1 MKKRLMAILFIALAA
16 AGIFA
21 IGKSG
26 MPVKE
31 KEQSE
36 DSSLFSNHNKD
47 SIYLWYT
54 DDALTTYLSSA
65 AVAYNETHDARI
77 VPVLESGLDYVET
90 INRNSVESNV
100 PDLYVISN
108 DALEKAYLAGLAVP
122 VEPTVN
128 MEETFIGK
136 GLAAA
141 TYKDKLLGYP
151 FYFETSS
158 LLYNKTYL
166 RDLAVAQLTQEQEEA
181 AAQEMQE
188 NVDSASGDTTQSSSD
203 SASGDTTQSSS
214 DTGSADAT
222 QSSSD
227 TGSADA
233 TQSSVG
239 AGDAQKAAESE
250 RSDTASDRSDSQT
263 TEEAVE
269 EESPFTEE
277 QIEAKIA
284 EYLPKTIEDIQTF
297 GDMYDAPEQVESVF
311 KWDVTDIFY
320 NYFFIGNAIN
330 MGGENGWDTEQVDIY
345 NLNAIQSMTAYQNLN
360 NFFSI
365 DTSAIS
371 YESTLNDF
379 MQGKVVFTVATSDA
393 VAALEQAKQDGTF
406 VYEYGFVTTP
416 SFKEEEPSS
425 SLSVT
430 NCVAINGYSTNQ
442 EVANDFARYLTC
454 EYNEILYDRSGK
466 VSAQKDME
474 YPYDAL
480 QVFAREYETSVPIPK
495 MLETGNYW
503 LKLEALFAE
512 IWNGADAN
520 EELKT
525 LSEQIKYQITG
536 EQIEETYIE
545 DTAGDGEEDEVEY
558 LDEDYYRQQALD
570 NQSE

>member
-47 SIYLWYT
+47 SIYFWYT

-203 SASGDTTQSSS
+203 
-214 DTGSADAT
+214 
-222 QSSSD
+222 

-239 AGDAQKAAESE
+239 AGDTQKAAESE
-250 RSDTASDRSDSQT
+250 SSDTASDRSDSQT

-330 MGGENGWDTEQVDIY
+330 MGGGNGWDTEQVDIY

-406 VYEYGFVTTP
+406 AYEYGFVTTP

-545 DTAGDGEEDEVEY
+545 DTTEDGEEDEVEY

>member
-1 MKKRLMAILFIALAA
+1 MKKRLMAILLIALAA

-36 DSSLFSNHNKD
+36 ESSLFSNHNKD

-54 DDALTTYLSSA
+54 DDALTAYLSSA

-166 RDLAVAQLTQEQEEA
+166 RDLAVAQLLQEQEEA
-181 AAQEMQE
+181 AAQEQQE
-188 NVDSASGDTTQSSSD
+188 NADSGSADGTQEVSKTGSGDAAQSSSKTGN
-203 SASGDTTQSSS
+203 ADTAQSSS
-214 DTGSADAT
+214 DTGS
-222 QSSSD
+222 
-227 TGSADA
+227 
-233 TQSSVG
+233 
-239 AGDAQKAAESE
+239 
-250 RSDTASDRSDSQT
+250 SDTATDSSDSQT
-263 TEEAVE
+263 TEAVE
-269 EESPFTEE
+269 EESSFTEE
-277 QIEAKIA
+277 QIEAKIE

-330 MGGENGWDTEQVDIY
+330 MGGESGWDTEQVDIY

-379 MQGKVVFTVATSDA
+379 MEGKVVFTVATSDA
-393 VAALEQAKQDGTF
+393 VATLEQAKQDGTF
-406 VYEYGFVTTP
+406 AYEYGFVTTP
-416 SFKEEEPSS
+416 SFKAEEPSS

-454 EYNEILYDRSGK
+454 EYNDILYDRSGK

-474 YPYDAL
+474 YPYEAL
-480 QVFAREYETSVPIPK
+480 QVFAKEYETSVPIPK

-545 DTAGDGEEDEVEY
+545 DTAGDSEEDEVEY

-570 NQSE
+570 TQSE

>member
-1 MKKRLMAILFIALAA
+1 M
-16 AGIFA
+16 
-21 IGKSG
+21 
-26 MPVKE
+26 
-31 KEQSE
+31 
-36 DSSLFSNHNKD
+36 
-47 SIYLWYT
+47 
-54 DDALTTYLSSA
+54 
-65 AVAYNETHDARI
+65 
-77 VPVLESGLDYVET
+77 
-90 INRNSVESNV
+90 

-181 AAQEMQE
+181 AAQEVQE
-188 NVDSASGDTTQSSSD
+188 NADSASGDTTQSSSD
-203 SASGDTTQSSS
+203 A
-214 DTGSADAT
+214 
-222 QSSSD
+222 
-227 TGSADA
+227 GSADA

-239 AGDAQKAAESE
+239 AGDTQKAAESE
-250 RSDTASDRSDSQT
+250 SSDTASDRSDSQT

-277 QIEAKIA
+277 QIEAKIQ
-284 EYLPKTIEDIQTF
+284 EYLPKTIADIQTF

-345 NLNAIQSMTAYQNLN
+345 NLNAIRSMTAYQNLN

-365 DTSAIS
+365 DTSEIS

-406 VYEYGFVTTP
+406 AYEYGFVTTP

-480 QVFAREYETSVPIPK
+480 QVFAGEYETSVPIPK

-545 DTAGDGEEDEVEY
+545 DTAEDSEEDEVEY

>member
-1 MKKRLMAILFIALAA
+1 MKKRLMAILLIALAA

-31 KEQSE
+31 KEQQE
-36 DSSLFSNHNKD
+36 EASLFSGNNKD

-90 INRNSVESNV
+90 INQSALESNV

-122 VEPTVN
+122 IEPTVN

-141 TYKDKLLGYP
+141 TYKDKPLGYP

-166 RDLAVAQLTQEQEEA
+166 RDLAIAQLTQEQEEA
-181 AAQEMQE
+181 AAQEQQE
-188 NVDSASGDTTQSSSD
+188 NADSA
-203 SASGDTTQSSS
+203 
-214 DTGSADAT
+214 SADAT

-227 TGSADA
+227 TGSTDA
-233 TQSSVG
+233 TQSSSDTG
-239 AGDAQKAAESE
+239 STDATQSSSDAGDTTQNSSDAGNTDTTARDEST
-250 RSDTASDRSDSQT
+250 DASSETSH
-263 TEEAVE
+263 EEADE
-269 EESPFTEE
+269 EVSPFTEE

-330 MGGENGWDTEQVDIY
+330 MGGESGWDTEQVDIY

-379 MQGKVVFTVATSDA
+379 MEGKVVFTVATSDA
-393 VAALEQAKQDGTF
+393 VATLEQAKQDETF
-406 VYEYGFVTTP
+406 AYEYGFVTTP

-442 EVANDFARYLTC
+442 EVANDFARFLTC

-474 YPYDAL
+474 YPYEAL

-545 DTAGDGEEDEVEY
+545 DTTEDNEEDEVEY
-558 LDEDYYRQQALD
+558 LDEDYYRQQAID

>member
-1 MKKRLMAILFIALAA
+1 MKKRLMAILLIALAA

-31 KEQSE
+31 KEQQE
-36 DSSLFSNHNKD
+36 EASLFDGNNKD

-90 INRNSVESNV
+90 INRNSIESNM

-181 AAQEMQE
+181 AAQEAQE
-188 NVDSASGDTTQSSSD
+188 NADSESGDAAQSSLD
-203 SASGDTTQSSS
+203 TGSADAAQSSS
-214 DTGSADAT
+214 DTGS
-222 QSSSD
+222 
-227 TGSADA
+227 
-233 TQSSVG
+233 
-239 AGDAQKAAESE
+239 
-250 RSDTASDRSDSQT
+250 SDTATDSSDSQT
-263 TEEAVE
+263 TEADE

-277 QIEAKIA
+277 QIEAKIQ

-330 MGGENGWDTEQVDIY
+330 MGGESGWDTEQVDIY

-379 MQGKVVFTVATSDA
+379 MEGKVVFTVATSDA
-393 VAALEQAKQDGTF
+393 VATLEQAKQDGTF
-406 VYEYGFVTTP
+406 AYEYGFVTTP
-416 SFKEEEPSS
+416 SFKEEELSS

-442 EVANDFARYLTC
+442 EAANDFARYLTC

-474 YPYDAL
+474 YPYEAL

-545 DTAGDGEEDEVEY
+545 DTTEDSEEDEVEY

>member
-1 MKKRLMAILFIALAA
+1 MKKRLMAILLIALAA

-31 KEQSE
+31 KEQQE
-36 DSSLFSNHNKD
+36 EASLFDGNNKD

-90 INRNSVESNV
+90 INRNSIESNM

-181 AAQEMQE
+181 AAQEAQE
-188 NVDSASGDTTQSSSD
+188 NADSGSGDAAQSSSD
-203 SASGDTTQSSS
+203 TGSGDAAQSSS
-214 DTGSADAT
+214 DTGSADAA

-227 TGSADA
+227 TGS
-233 TQSSVG
+233 
-239 AGDAQKAAESE
+239 
-250 RSDTASDRSDSQT
+250 SDTATDSSDSQT
-263 TEEAVE
+263 TEADE

-277 QIEAKIA
+277 QIEAKIQ

-330 MGGENGWDTEQVDIY
+330 MGGASGWDTEQVDIY

-379 MQGKVVFTVATSDA
+379 MEGKVVFTVATSDA
-393 VAALEQAKQDGTF
+393 VATLEQAKQDGTF
-406 VYEYGFVTTP
+406 AYEYGFVTTP

-442 EVANDFARYLTC
+442 EAANDFARYLTC

-474 YPYDAL
+474 YPYEAL
-480 QVFAREYETSVPIPK
+480 QVFAKEYETSVPIPK

-545 DTAGDGEEDEVEY
+545 DTTEDSEEDEVEY

>member
-1 MKKRLMAILFIALAA
+1 MKKRLMAILIIALAA

-31 KEQSE
+31 KEQQE
-36 DSSLFSNHNKD
+36 EASLFDGNNKD

-90 INRNSVESNV
+90 INQNSIESNM

-181 AAQEMQE
+181 AAQEAQE
-188 NVDSASGDTTQSSSD
+188 NADSESGDAAQSSLD
-203 SASGDTTQSSS
+203 TGSADAAQSSS
-214 DTGSADAT
+214 DTGS
-222 QSSSD
+222 
-227 TGSADA
+227 
-233 TQSSVG
+233 
-239 AGDAQKAAESE
+239 
-250 RSDTASDRSDSQT
+250 SDTATDSSDSQT
-263 TEEAVE
+263 TEADE

-277 QIEAKIA
+277 QIEAKIQ

-330 MGGENGWDTEQVDIY
+330 MGGASGWDTEQVDIY

-379 MQGKVVFTVATSDA
+379 MEGKVVFTVATSDA
-393 VAALEQAKQDGTF
+393 VATLEQAKQDGTF
-406 VYEYGFVTTP
+406 AYEYGFVTTP
-416 SFKEEEPSS
+416 SFKEEELSS

-442 EVANDFARYLTC
+442 EAANDFARYLTC

-474 YPYDAL
+474 YPYEAL
-480 QVFAREYETSVPIPK
+480 QVFAKEYETSVPIPK

-545 DTAGDGEEDEVEY
+545 DTTEDSEEDEVEY

>member
-1 MKKRLMAILFIALAA
+1 MKKRLMAILLIALAA

-36 DSSLFSNHNKD
+36 ESSLFSNHNKD

-54 DDALTTYLSSA
+54 DDALTAYLSSA

-166 RDLAVAQLTQEQEEA
+166 RDLAVAQLLQEQEEA
-181 AAQEMQE
+181 AAQEQQE
-188 NVDSASGDTTQSSSD
+188 NADSGSADGTQEVSKTGSGDAAQSSSKTGN
-203 SASGDTTQSSS
+203 ADTAQSSS
-214 DTGSADAT
+214 DTGS
-222 QSSSD
+222 
-227 TGSADA
+227 
-233 TQSSVG
+233 
-239 AGDAQKAAESE
+239 
-250 RSDTASDRSDSQT
+250 SDTATDSSDSQT
-263 TEEAVE
+263 TEAVE
-269 EESPFTEE
+269 EESSFTEE
-277 QIEAKIA
+277 QIEAKIE

-330 MGGENGWDTEQVDIY
+330 MGGESGWDTEQVDIY

-379 MQGKVVFTVATSDA
+379 MEGKVVFTVATSDA
-393 VAALEQAKQDGTF
+393 VATLEQAKQDGTF
-406 VYEYGFVTTP
+406 AYEYGFVTTP

-442 EVANDFARYLTC
+442 EAANDFARYLTC

-474 YPYDAL
+474 YPYEAL
-480 QVFAREYETSVPIPK
+480 QVFAKEYETSVPIPK

-545 DTAGDGEEDEVEY
+545 DTTEDSEEDEVEY

>member
-36 DSSLFSNHNKD
+36 ESSLFSNHNKD

-90 INRNSVESNV
+90 INRNSVEANV

-203 SASGDTTQSSS
+203 
-214 DTGSADAT
+214 TGSADAT
-222 QSSSD
+222 QSR
-227 TGSADA
+227 
-233 TQSSVG
+233 VG
-239 AGDAQKAAESE
+239 VGDAQKAAESE
-250 RSDTASDRSDSQT
+250 SSDTASDRSDSQT

-277 QIEAKIA
+277 QIEAKIQ
-284 EYLPKTIEDIQTF
+284 EYLPKTIGDIQTF

-406 VYEYGFVTTP
+406 AYEYGFVTTP

-545 DTAGDGEEDEVEY
+545 DTTEDGEEDEVEY

>member
-1 MKKRLMAILFIALAA
+1 MKKRLMAILLIALAA

-31 KEQSE
+31 KEQQE
-36 DSSLFSNHNKD
+36 ESSLFDGNNKD

-90 INRNSVESNV
+90 INRNSIESNM

-181 AAQEMQE
+181 AAQEAQE
-188 NVDSASGDTTQSSSD
+188 NADSESGD
-203 SASGDTTQSSS
+203 AAQSSS
-214 DTGSADAT
+214 DTGSADAA

-227 TGSADA
+227 TGS
-233 TQSSVG
+233 
-239 AGDAQKAAESE
+239 
-250 RSDTASDRSDSQT
+250 SDTATDSSDSQT
-263 TEEAVE
+263 TEADE

-277 QIEAKIA
+277 QIEAKIQ

-330 MGGENGWDTEQVDIY
+330 MGGASGWDTEQVDIY

-379 MQGKVVFTVATSDA
+379 MEGKVVFTVATSDA
-393 VAALEQAKQDGTF
+393 VATLEQAKQDGTF
-406 VYEYGFVTTP
+406 AYEYGFVTTP

-442 EVANDFARYLTC
+442 EAANDFARYLTC

-474 YPYDAL
+474 YPYEAL
-480 QVFAREYETSVPIPK
+480 QVFAKEYETSVPIPK

-545 DTAGDGEEDEVEY
+545 DTTEDSEEDEVEY

>member
-1 MKKRLMAILFIALAA
+1 MKKRLMAILLIALAA

-31 KEQSE
+31 KEQQDE
-36 DSSLFSNHNKD
+36 ASLFDGKNKD
-47 SIYLWYT
+47 SVYLWYT

-90 INRNSVESNV
+90 INRNSIESNM

-181 AAQEMQE
+181 AAQEAQE
-188 NVDSASGDTTQSSSD
+188 NADSGSGD
-203 SASGDTTQSSS
+203 AAQSSS
-214 DTGSADAT
+214 DTGSADAAQSSSDT
-222 QSSSD
+222 GGADAAQSSSD
-227 TGSADA
+227 TGS
-233 TQSSVG
+233 
-239 AGDAQKAAESE
+239 
-250 RSDTASDRSDSQT
+250 SDTATDSSDSQT
-263 TEEAVE
+263 TEADE

-277 QIEAKIA
+277 QIEAKIQ

-330 MGGENGWDTEQVDIY
+330 MGGESGWDTEQVDIY

-379 MQGKVVFTVATSDA
+379 MEGKVVFTVATSDA
-393 VAALEQAKQDGTF
+393 VATLEQAKQDGTF
-406 VYEYGFVTTP
+406 AYEYGFVTTP
-416 SFKEEEPSS
+416 SFKEEELSS

-442 EVANDFARYLTC
+442 EAANDFARYLTC

-474 YPYDAL
+474 YPYEAL
-480 QVFAREYETSVPIPK
+480 QVFAKEYETSVPIPK

-545 DTAGDGEEDEVEY
+545 DTTEDSEEDEVEY

>member
-181 AAQEMQE
+181 AAQEVQE
-188 NVDSASGDTTQSSSD
+188 NADS
-203 SASGDTTQSSS
+203 
-214 DTGSADAT
+214 GSADAT

-227 TGSADA
+227 AGSADA

-239 AGDAQKAAESE
+239 AGDTQKAAESE
-250 RSDTASDRSDSQT
+250 SSDTASDRSDSQT

-277 QIEAKIA
+277 QIEAKIQ
-284 EYLPKTIEDIQTF
+284 EYLPKTIGDIQTF

-345 NLNAIQSMTAYQNLN
+345 NLNAIRSMTAYQNLN

-406 VYEYGFVTTP
+406 AYEYGFVTTP

-480 QVFAREYETSVPIPK
+480 QGFAREYETSVPIPK

-545 DTAGDGEEDEVEY
+545 DKTEDSEEDEVEY

>member
-181 AAQEMQE
+181 AAQEVQE
-188 NVDSASGDTTQSSSD
+188 NADSASGDTTQSSSD
-203 SASGDTTQSSS
+203 
-214 DTGSADAT
+214 AT
-222 QSSSD
+222 QSS
-227 TGSADA
+227 A
-233 TQSSVG
+233 G
-239 AGDAQKAAESE
+239 AGDTQKAAESE
-250 RSDTASDRSDSQT
+250 SSDTASDRSDSQT

-284 EYLPKTIEDIQTF
+284 EYLPKTIGDIQTF

-345 NLNAIQSMTAYQNLN
+345 NLNAIRSMTAYQNLN

-406 VYEYGFVTTP
+406 AYEYGFVTTP

-545 DTAGDGEEDEVEY
+545 DTAGDSEEDEVEY

>member
-1 MKKRLMAILFIALAA
+1 MKKRLMAILLIALAA

-31 KEQSE
+31 KEQQE
-36 DSSLFSNHNKD
+36 EASLFDGNNKD

-90 INRNSVESNV
+90 INRNSIESNM

-181 AAQEMQE
+181 AAQEAQE
-188 NVDSASGDTTQSSSD
+188 NADSGSGD
-203 SASGDTTQSSS
+203 AAQSSS
-214 DTGSADAT
+214 DTGSADAA

-227 TGSADA
+227 TGGADA
-233 TQSSVG
+233 AQSSSNTG
-239 AGDAQKAAESE
+239 S
-250 RSDTASDRSDSQT
+250 SDTATDSSDSQT
-263 TEEAVE
+263 TEADE

-277 QIEAKIA
+277 QIEAKIQ

-330 MGGENGWDTEQVDIY
+330 MGGESGWDTEQVDIY

-379 MQGKVVFTVATSDA
+379 MEGKVVFTVATSDA
-393 VAALEQAKQDGTF
+393 VATLEQEKQDGTF
-406 VYEYGFVTTP
+406 AYEYGFVTTP
-416 SFKEEEPSS
+416 SFKEEELSS

-442 EVANDFARYLTC
+442 EAANDFARYLTC

-474 YPYDAL
+474 YPYEAL
-480 QVFAREYETSVPIPK
+480 QVFAKEYETSVPIPK

-545 DTAGDGEEDEVEY
+545 DTTEDSEEDEVEY

>member
-1 MKKRLMAILFIALAA
+1 MKKRLMAILLIALAA
-16 AGIFA
+16 AGIFV

-203 SASGDTTQSSS
+203 
-214 DTGSADAT
+214 TGSADAT

-239 AGDAQKAAESE
+239 AGDTQKAAESE
-250 RSDTASDRSDSQT
+250 SSDTASDRSDSQT

-406 VYEYGFVTTP
+406 AYEYGFVTTP

>member
-1 MKKRLMAILFIALAA
+1 MKKRLMAILIIALAA

-26 MPVKE
+26 MPVEE
-31 KEQSE
+31 KEQQE
-36 DSSLFSNHNKD
+36 EASLLSGNNKD

-90 INRNSVESNV
+90 INRNSIESNV

-122 VEPTVN
+122 VESTVN

-166 RDLAVAQLTQEQEEA
+166 RDLAIAQLTQEQEEA
-181 AAQEMQE
+181 AAQEQQE
-188 NVDSASGDTTQSSSD
+188 NADTESTDAS
-203 SASGDTTQSSS
+203 
-214 DTGSADAT
+214 
-222 QSSSD
+222 
-227 TGSADA
+227 
-233 TQSSVG
+233 
-239 AGDAQKAAESE
+239 SE
-250 RSDTASDRSDSQT
+250 TSQ
-263 TEEAVE
+263 EEAGE
-269 EESPFTEE
+269 EEASFTEE

-330 MGGENGWDTEQVDIY
+330 MGGESGWDTELVDIY

-365 DTSAIS
+365 DTSEIS

-379 MQGKVVFTVATSDA
+379 MEGKVVFTVATSDA
-393 VAALEQAKQDGTF
+393 VATLEQAKQDGTF
-406 VYEYGFVTTP
+406 AYEYGFVTTP

-442 EVANDFARYLTC
+442 EVANDFARFLTC

-545 DTAGDGEEDEVEY
+545 DTTEDGEEDEVEY
-558 LDEDYYRQQALD
+558 LDEDYYRQQAID

>member
-65 AVAYNETHDARI
+65 AVAYNETHDVRI

-122 VEPTVN
+122 VEATVN

-181 AAQEMQE
+181 AAQEVQE
-188 NVDSASGDTTQSSSD
+188 NADSASGDTTQSSSD
-203 SASGDTTQSSS
+203 
-214 DTGSADAT
+214 AT
-222 QSSSD
+222 QSS
-227 TGSADA
+227 A
-233 TQSSVG
+233 G
-239 AGDAQKAAESE
+239 AGDTQKAAESE
-250 RSDTASDRSDSQT
+250 SSDTASDRSDSQT

-284 EYLPKTIEDIQTF
+284 EYLPKTIGDIQTF

-345 NLNAIQSMTAYQNLN
+345 NLNAIRSMTAYQNLN

-393 VAALEQAKQDGTF
+393 VAALEQEKQDGTF
-406 VYEYGFVTTP
+406 AYEYGFVTTP

-480 QVFAREYETSVPIPK
+480 QVFAGEYETSVPIPK

-520 EELKT
+520 EELKM

-545 DTAGDGEEDEVEY
+545 DTVEDSEEDEVEY

-570 NQSE
+570 TQSE

>member
-36 DSSLFSNHNKD
+36 DPSLFSNHNKD

-181 AAQEMQE
+181 AAQEVQE
-188 NVDSASGDTTQSSSD
+188 NAD

-222 QSSSD
+222 QSS
-227 TGSADA
+227 A
-233 TQSSVG
+233 G
-239 AGDAQKAAESE
+239 AGDTQKAAESE
-250 RSDTASDRSDSQT
+250 SSDTASDRSDSQT

-284 EYLPKTIEDIQTF
+284 EYLPKTIGDIQTF

-345 NLNAIQSMTAYQNLN
+345 NLNAIRSMTAYQNLN

-393 VAALEQAKQDGTF
+393 VAALEQAKQDGSF
-406 VYEYGFVTTP
+406 AYEYGFVTTP

-480 QVFAREYETSVPIPK
+480 QVFAGEYETSVPIPK

-520 EELKT
+520 EELKM

-545 DTAGDGEEDEVEY
+545 DTAEDSEEDEVEY

-570 NQSE
+570 TQSE

>member
-1 MKKRLMAILFIALAA
+1 MIIAAVKVGNDTGWLSVEMEFIYMKKRLMAILLIALAA
-16 AGIFA
+16 AGILA

-54 DDALTTYLSSA
+54 DDALTAYLSSA

-181 AAQEMQE
+181 AAQEVQE
-188 NVDSASGDTTQSSSD
+188 NAD

-214 DTGSADAT
+214 DTGSADAA
-222 QSSSD
+222 QSS
-227 TGSADA
+227 A
-233 TQSSVG
+233 G
-239 AGDAQKAAESE
+239 AGDTQKAAESE
-250 RSDTASDRSDSQT
+250 SSDTASDRSDSQT

-277 QIEAKIA
+277 QIEAKIQ
-284 EYLPKTIEDIQTF
+284 EYLPKTIGDIQTF

-365 DTSAIS
+365 DTSEIS

-379 MQGKVVFTVATSDA
+379 MEGKVVFTVATSDA
-393 VAALEQAKQDGTF
+393 VATLEQAQQDGIF
-406 VYEYGFVTTP
+406 AYEYGFVTTP
-416 SFKEEEPSS
+416 SFKEEEPPS

-545 DTAGDGEEDEVEY
+545 DTAEDSEEDEVEY

>member
-54 DDALTTYLSSA
+54 DDALTAYLSSA

-166 RDLAVAQLTQEQEEA
+166 RDLAVAQLIQEQEEA
-181 AAQEMQE
+181 AAQEVQE
-188 NVDSASGDTTQSSSD
+188 NADSASGDTTQSSSD
-203 SASGDTTQSSS
+203 
-214 DTGSADAT
+214 AT
-222 QSSSD
+222 QSS
-227 TGSADA
+227 A
-233 TQSSVG
+233 G
-239 AGDAQKAAESE
+239 AGDTQKAAESE
-250 RSDTASDRSDSQT
+250 SSDTASDRSDSQT

-277 QIEAKIA
+277 QIEAKIQ
-284 EYLPKTIEDIQTF
+284 EYLPKTIADIQTF

-345 NLNAIQSMTAYQNLN
+345 NLNAIRSMTAYQNLN

-365 DTSAIS
+365 DTSEIS

-406 VYEYGFVTTP
+406 AYEYGFVTTP

-480 QVFAREYETSVPIPK
+480 QVFAGEYETSVPIPK

-545 DTAGDGEEDEVEY
+545 DTAEDSEEDEVEY

>member
-122 VEPTVN
+122 VEATVN

-181 AAQEMQE
+181 AAQEVQE
-188 NVDSASGDTTQSSSD
+188 NADSASGDTTQSSSD
-203 SASGDTTQSSS
+203 
-214 DTGSADAT
+214 AT
-222 QSSSD
+222 QSS
-227 TGSADA
+227 A
-233 TQSSVG
+233 G
-239 AGDAQKAAESE
+239 AGDTQKAAESE
-250 RSDTASDRSDSQT
+250 SSDTASDRSDSQT

-284 EYLPKTIEDIQTF
+284 EYLPKTIGDIQTF

-345 NLNAIQSMTAYQNLN
+345 NLNAIRSMTAYQNLN

-406 VYEYGFVTTP
+406 AYEYGFVTTP

-545 DTAGDGEEDEVEY
+545 DTAGDSEEDEVEY

>member
-1 MKKRLMAILFIALAA
+1 MKKRLMAILLIALAA

-31 KEQSE
+31 KEQQE
-36 DSSLFSNHNKD
+36 EASLFDGNNKD

-90 INRNSVESNV
+90 INRNSIESNM

-181 AAQEMQE
+181 AAQEAQE
-188 NVDSASGDTTQSSSD
+188 NADSESGDAAQSSLD
-203 SASGDTTQSSS
+203 TGSADAAQSSS
-214 DTGSADAT
+214 DTGS
-222 QSSSD
+222 
-227 TGSADA
+227 
-233 TQSSVG
+233 
-239 AGDAQKAAESE
+239 
-250 RSDTASDRSDSQT
+250 SDTATDSSDSQT
-263 TEEAVE
+263 TEADE

-277 QIEAKIA
+277 QIEAKIQ

-330 MGGENGWDTEQVDIY
+330 MGGASGWDTEQVDIY

-379 MQGKVVFTVATSDA
+379 MEGKVVFTVATSDA
-393 VAALEQAKQDGTF
+393 VATLEQAKQDGTF
-406 VYEYGFVTTP
+406 AYEYGFVTTP
-416 SFKEEEPSS
+416 SFKEEELSS

-442 EVANDFARYLTC
+442 EAANDFARYLTC

-474 YPYDAL
+474 YPYEAL
-480 QVFAREYETSVPIPK
+480 QVFAKEYETSVPIPK

-545 DTAGDGEEDEVEY
+545 DTTEDSEEDEVEY

>member
-54 DDALTTYLSSA
+54 DDALTAYLSSA

-181 AAQEMQE
+181 AAQEVQE
-188 NVDSASGDTTQSSSD
+188 NADSASGDTTQSSSD
-203 SASGDTTQSSS
+203 A
-214 DTGSADAT
+214 GSADAT

-250 RSDTASDRSDSQT
+250 SSDTASDRSDSQT

-277 QIEAKIA
+277 QIEAKIQ
-284 EYLPKTIEDIQTF
+284 EYLPKTIGDIQTF

-345 NLNAIQSMTAYQNLN
+345 NLNAIRSMTAYQNLN

-365 DTSAIS
+365 DTSEIS

-406 VYEYGFVTTP
+406 AYEYGFVTTP

-480 QVFAREYETSVPIPK
+480 QVFAGEYETSVPIPK

-545 DTAGDGEEDEVEY
+545 DTAEDSEEDEVEY

>member
-166 RDLAVAQLTQEQEEA
+166 RDLAVAQLLQEQEEA
-181 AAQEMQE
+181 AAQEVQE
-188 NVDSASGDTTQSSSD
+188 NVD

-222 QSSSD
+222 QSS
-227 TGSADA
+227 
-233 TQSSVG
+233 VG
-239 AGDAQKAAESE
+239 AGDTQKAAESE
-250 RSDTASDRSDSQT
+250 SSDTASDRSDSQT

-284 EYLPKTIEDIQTF
+284 EYLPKTIGDIQTF

-345 NLNAIQSMTAYQNLN
+345 NLNAIRSMTAYQNLN

-406 VYEYGFVTTP
+406 AYEYGFVTTP

-520 EELKT
+520 EELKM

-545 DTAGDGEEDEVEY
+545 DTAEDSEEDEVEY

>member
-1 MKKRLMAILFIALAA
+1 MKKRLMAILLIALAA

-31 KEQSE
+31 KEQQE
-36 DSSLFSNHNKD
+36 EASLFDGNNKD

-90 INRNSVESNV
+90 INRNSIESNM

-181 AAQEMQE
+181 AAQEAQE
-188 NVDSASGDTTQSSSD
+188 NADSESGD
-203 SASGDTTQSSS
+203 AAQSSS
-214 DTGSADAT
+214 DTGSADAA

-227 TGSADA
+227 TGS
-233 TQSSVG
+233 
-239 AGDAQKAAESE
+239 
-250 RSDTASDRSDSQT
+250 SDTATDSSDSQT
-263 TEEAVE
+263 TEADE

-277 QIEAKIA
+277 QIEAKIQ

-330 MGGENGWDTEQVDIY
+330 MGGESGWDTEQVDIY

-379 MQGKVVFTVATSDA
+379 MEGKVVFTVATSDA
-393 VAALEQAKQDGTF
+393 VATLEQAKQDGTF
-406 VYEYGFVTTP
+406 AYEYGFVTTP
-416 SFKEEEPSS
+416 SFKEEELSS

-442 EVANDFARYLTC
+442 EAANDFARYLTC

-474 YPYDAL
+474 YPYEAL
-480 QVFAREYETSVPIPK
+480 QVFAKEYETSVPIPK

-545 DTAGDGEEDEVEY
+545 DTTEDSG
-558 LDEDYYRQQALD
+558 
-570 NQSE
+570 QSK

>member
-1 MKKRLMAILFIALAA
+1 MKKRLMAILLIALAA

-31 KEQSE
+31 KEQQE
-36 DSSLFSNHNKD
+36 ESSLFDGNNKD

-90 INRNSVESNV
+90 INQNSIESNM

-181 AAQEMQE
+181 AAQEAQE
-188 NVDSASGDTTQSSSD
+188 NADSGNAD
-203 SASGDTTQSSS
+203 AAQSSS
-214 DTGSADAT
+214 DTGSADAA

-227 TGSADA
+227 TGS
-233 TQSSVG
+233 
-239 AGDAQKAAESE
+239 
-250 RSDTASDRSDSQT
+250 SDTATDSSDSQT
-263 TEEAVE
+263 TEADE

-277 QIEAKIA
+277 QIEAKIQ

-330 MGGENGWDTEQVDIY
+330 MGGASGWDTEQVDIY

-379 MQGKVVFTVATSDA
+379 MEGKVVFTVATSDA
-393 VAALEQAKQDGTF
+393 VATLEQAKQDGTF
-406 VYEYGFVTTP
+406 AYEYGFVTTP

-442 EVANDFARYLTC
+442 EAANDFARYLTC

-474 YPYDAL
+474 YPYEAL
-480 QVFAREYETSVPIPK
+480 QVFAKEYETSVPIPK

-545 DTAGDGEEDEVEY
+545 DTTEDSEEDEVEY

>member
-31 KEQSE
+31 KEQSQ

-181 AAQEMQE
+181 AAQEVQE
-188 NVDSASGDTTQSSSD
+188 NADSASGDTTQSSSD
-203 SASGDTTQSSS
+203 A
-214 DTGSADAT
+214 
-222 QSSSD
+222 
-227 TGSADA
+227 GSADA

-239 AGDAQKAAESE
+239 AGDTQKAAESE
-250 RSDTASDRSDSQT
+250 SSDTASDRSDSQT

-277 QIEAKIA
+277 QIEAKIQ

-345 NLNAIQSMTAYQNLN
+345 NLNAIRSMTAYQNLN

-406 VYEYGFVTTP
+406 AYEYGFVTTP

-545 DTAGDGEEDEVEY
+545 DTAGDSEEDEVEY

>member
-1 MKKRLMAILFIALAA
+1 MKKRLMAILLIALAA

-31 KEQSE
+31 KEQQGESF
-36 DSSLFSNHNKD
+36 LFDGNNKD

-90 INRNSVESNV
+90 INQNSIESNM

-181 AAQEMQE
+181 AAQEAQE
-188 NVDSASGDTTQSSSD
+188 NADSESGD
-203 SASGDTTQSSS
+203 AAQSSS
-214 DTGSADAT
+214 DTGSADAA

-227 TGSADA
+227 TGS
-233 TQSSVG
+233 
-239 AGDAQKAAESE
+239 
-250 RSDTASDRSDSQT
+250 SDTATDSSDSQT
-263 TEEAVE
+263 TEADE

-277 QIEAKIA
+277 QIEAKIQ

-330 MGGENGWDTEQVDIY
+330 MGGASGWDTEQVDIY

-379 MQGKVVFTVATSDA
+379 MEGKVVFTVATSDA
-393 VAALEQAKQDGTF
+393 VATLEQAKQDGTF
-406 VYEYGFVTTP
+406 AYEYGFVTTP

-442 EVANDFARYLTC
+442 EAANDFARYLTC

-474 YPYDAL
+474 YPYEAL
-480 QVFAREYETSVPIPK
+480 QVFAKEYETSVPIPK

-545 DTAGDGEEDEVEY
+545 DTTEDSEEDEVEY

>member
-1 MKKRLMAILFIALAA
+1 MKKRLMAILLIALAA

-31 KEQSE
+31 KEQQE
-36 DSSLFSNHNKD
+36 EASLFDGNNKD

-90 INRNSVESNV
+90 INRNSIESNM

-181 AAQEMQE
+181 AAQEAQE
-188 NVDSASGDTTQSSSD
+188 NADSESGD
-203 SASGDTTQSSS
+203 AAQSSS
-214 DTGSADAT
+214 DTGSADAA

-227 TGSADA
+227 TGS
-233 TQSSVG
+233 
-239 AGDAQKAAESE
+239 
-250 RSDTASDRSDSQT
+250 SDTATDSSDSQT
-263 TEEAVE
+263 TEADE

-277 QIEAKIA
+277 QIEAKIQ

-330 MGGENGWDTEQVDIY
+330 MGGASGWDTEQVDIY

-379 MQGKVVFTVATSDA
+379 MEGKVVFTVATSDA
-393 VAALEQAKQDGTF
+393 VATLEQAKQDGTF
-406 VYEYGFVTTP
+406 AYEYGFVTTP

-442 EVANDFARYLTC
+442 EAANDFARYLTC

-474 YPYDAL
+474 YPYEAL

-545 DTAGDGEEDEVEY
+545 DTTEDSEEDEVEY

>member
-1 MKKRLMAILFIALAA
+1 
-16 AGIFA
+16 
-21 IGKSG
+21 
-26 MPVKE
+26 
-31 KEQSE
+31 
-36 DSSLFSNHNKD
+36 
-47 SIYLWYT
+47 
-54 DDALTTYLSSA
+54 
-65 AVAYNETHDARI
+65 
-77 VPVLESGLDYVET
+77 
-90 INRNSVESNV
+90 
-100 PDLYVISN
+100 
-108 DALEKAYLAGLAVP
+108 
-122 VEPTVN
+122 
-128 MEETFIGK
+128 
-136 GLAAA
+136 
-141 TYKDKLLGYP
+141 
-151 FYFETSS
+151 
-158 LLYNKTYL
+158 
-166 RDLAVAQLTQEQEEA
+166 
-181 AAQEMQE
+181 MQE

-203 SASGDTTQSSS
+203 TGSADTTQSSS

-222 QSSSD
+222 QSS
-227 TGSADA
+227 A
-233 TQSSVG
+233 G
-239 AGDAQKAAESE
+239 AGDTQKAAESE
-250 RSDTASDRSDSQT
+250 GSDTASDRSDSQT

-277 QIEAKIA
+277 QIEAKIQ
-284 EYLPKTIEDIQTF
+284 EYLPKTIGDIQTF

-406 VYEYGFVTTP
+406 AYEYGFVTTP

-545 DTAGDGEEDEVEY
+545 DTAEDGEEDEVEY

>member
-1 MKKRLMAILFIALAA
+1 MIIAAVKVGNDTGWLSVEMEFIYMKKRLMAILLIALAA
-16 AGIFA
+16 AGILA

-181 AAQEMQE
+181 AAQEVQE
-188 NVDSASGDTTQSSSD
+188 NAD

-214 DTGSADAT
+214 DTGSADAA
-222 QSSSD
+222 QSS
-227 TGSADA
+227 A
-233 TQSSVG
+233 G
-239 AGDAQKAAESE
+239 AGDTQKAAESE
-250 RSDTASDRSDSQT
+250 SSDTASDRSDSQT

-277 QIEAKIA
+277 QIEAKIQ
-284 EYLPKTIEDIQTF
+284 EYLPKTIGDIQTF

-345 NLNAIQSMTAYQNLN
+345 NLNAIRSMTAYQNLN

-365 DTSAIS
+365 DTSEIS

-379 MQGKVVFTVATSDA
+379 MEGKVVFTVATSDA
-393 VAALEQAKQDGTF
+393 VATLEQAQQDGIF
-406 VYEYGFVTTP
+406 AYEYGFVTTP
-416 SFKEEEPSS
+416 SFKEEEPPS

-545 DTAGDGEEDEVEY
+545 DTAEDSEEDEVEY

>member
-1 MKKRLMAILFIALAA
+1 MKKRLMAILLIALAA

-31 KEQSE
+31 KEQQE
-36 DSSLFSNHNKD
+36 ESSLFDGNNKD

-65 AVAYNETHDARI
+65 AVAYNETHDARV

-90 INRNSVESNV
+90 INQNSIESNV

-108 DALEKAYLAGLAVP
+108 DALEKAYLAGLAAP
-122 VEPTVN
+122 IEPTVN

-166 RDLAVAQLTQEQEEA
+166 RDLAIAQLTQEQEEA
-181 AAQEMQE
+181 AAQERQE
-188 NVDSASGDTTQSSSD
+188 NADSE
-203 SASGDTTQSSS
+203 SGDTTQSSS
-214 DTGSADAT
+214 DTGSADAAQNSSDT
-222 QSSSD
+222 GSTDVAQSSSD
-227 TGSADA
+227 TGNTNTATADGS
-233 TQSSVG
+233 T
-239 AGDAQKAAESE
+239 DAASE
-250 RSDTASDRSDSQT
+250 ASQ
-263 TEEAVE
+263 EEADE

-277 QIEAKIA
+277 QIEAKIQ

-330 MGGENGWDTEQVDIY
+330 MGGESGWDTEQVDIY

-379 MQGKVVFTVATSDA
+379 MEGKVVFTVATSDA
-393 VAALEQAKQDGTF
+393 VATLEQAKQDGTF
-406 VYEYGFVTTP
+406 AYEYGFVTTP

-442 EVANDFARYLTC
+442 EAANDFARFLTC

-545 DTAGDGEEDEVEY
+545 DTTEDNEEDEVEY
-558 LDEDYYRQQALD
+558 LDEDYYRQQAID

>member
-54 DDALTTYLSSA
+54 DDALTAYLSSA

-181 AAQEMQE
+181 AAQEVQE
-188 NVDSASGDTTQSSSD
+188 NAD

-214 DTGSADAT
+214 DTGSADAA
-222 QSSSD
+222 QSS
-227 TGSADA
+227 A
-233 TQSSVG
+233 G
-239 AGDAQKAAESE
+239 AGDTQKAAESE
-250 RSDTASDRSDSQT
+250 SSDTASDRSDSQT

-277 QIEAKIA
+277 QIEAKIQ
-284 EYLPKTIEDIQTF
+284 EYLPKTIADIQTF

-365 DTSAIS
+365 DTSEIS

-406 VYEYGFVTTP
+406 AYEYGFVTTP

-536 EQIEETYIE
+536 EQIEETYIK
-545 DTAGDGEEDEVEY
+545 DTAEDSEEDEVEY

-570 NQSE
+570 TQSE

>member
-1 MKKRLMAILFIALAA
+1 MKKRLMAILLIALAA

-31 KEQSE
+31 KEQQE
-36 DSSLFSNHNKD
+36 EASLFSGNNKD

-90 INRNSVESNV
+90 INQSALESNV

-122 VEPTVN
+122 IEPTVN

-141 TYKDKLLGYP
+141 TYKDKILGYP

-166 RDLAVAQLTQEQEEA
+166 RDLAIAQLTQEQEEA
-181 AAQEMQE
+181 AAQEQQE
-188 NVDSASGDTTQSSSD
+188 NADSA
-203 SASGDTTQSSS
+203 
-214 DTGSADAT
+214 SADAT

-227 TGSADA
+227 TGSTDA
-233 TQSSVG
+233 TQSSSD
-239 AGDAQKAAESE
+239 AGDTTQNSSDAGNTDTTAGDEST
-250 RSDTASDRSDSQT
+250 DASSETSH
-263 TEEAVE
+263 EEADE
-269 EESPFTEE
+269 EVSPFTEE

-330 MGGENGWDTEQVDIY
+330 MGGESGWDTEQVDIY

-379 MQGKVVFTVATSDA
+379 MEGKVVFTVATSDA
-393 VAALEQAKQDGTF
+393 VATLEQAKQDETF
-406 VYEYGFVTTP
+406 AYEYGFVTTP

-442 EVANDFARYLTC
+442 EVANDFARFLTC

-474 YPYDAL
+474 YPYEAL

-545 DTAGDGEEDEVEY
+545 DTTEDNEEDEVEY
-558 LDEDYYRQQALD
+558 LDEDYYRQQAID

>member
-1 MKKRLMAILFIALAA
+1 MKKRLMAILLIALAA
-16 AGIFA
+16 AGIFM

-31 KEQSE
+31 KKQQEE
-36 DSSLFSNHNKD
+36 ASLFSGNNKD

-90 INRNSVESNV
+90 INQSALESNV

-122 VEPTVN
+122 IEPTVN

-141 TYKDKLLGYP
+141 TYKDKILGYP

-166 RDLAVAQLTQEQEEA
+166 RDLAIAQLTQEQEEA
-181 AAQEMQE
+181 AAQEQQE
-188 NVDSASGDTTQSSSD
+188 NADSA
-203 SASGDTTQSSS
+203 
-214 DTGSADAT
+214 SADAT

-227 TGSADA
+227 TGSTDA
-233 TQSSVG
+233 TQSSSD
-239 AGDAQKAAESE
+239 AGDTTQNSSDAGNTDTTAGDEST
-250 RSDTASDRSDSQT
+250 DASSETSH
-263 TEEAVE
+263 EEADE
-269 EESPFTEE
+269 EVSPFTEE

-330 MGGENGWDTEQVDIY
+330 MGGESGWDTEQVDIY

-379 MQGKVVFTVATSDA
+379 MEGKVVFTVATSDA
-393 VAALEQAKQDGTF
+393 VATLEQAKQDETF
-406 VYEYGFVTTP
+406 AYEYGFVTTP

-442 EVANDFARYLTC
+442 EVANDFARFLTC

-474 YPYDAL
+474 YPYEAL

-545 DTAGDGEEDEVEY
+545 DTTEDNEEDEVEY
-558 LDEDYYRQQALD
+558 LDEDYYRQQAID

>member
-1 MKKRLMAILFIALAA
+1 MKKRLMAILLIALAA

-31 KEQSE
+31 KEEQE
-36 DSSLFSNHNKD
+36 ETSLFSGNNKD

-54 DDALTTYLSSA
+54 DDALTTYLTSA

-90 INRNSVESNV
+90 INQSALETNV

-122 VEPTVN
+122 IEPTVN

-166 RDLAVAQLTQEQEEA
+166 RDLAVAQLSQEQEEA
-181 AAQEMQE
+181 ASEEAQE
-188 NVDSASGDTTQSSSD
+188 NADSGNTDGTQAASETGSGDTTQSSSETG
-203 SASGDTTQSSS
+203 SADVAQSSS
-214 DTGSADAT
+214 DTGS
-222 QSSSD
+222 
-227 TGSADA
+227 
-233 TQSSVG
+233 
-239 AGDAQKAAESE
+239 
-250 RSDTASDRSDSQT
+250 SDTAADSSDSQT
-263 TEEAVE
+263 TEADEG
-269 EESPFTEE
+269 ESPFTEE
-277 QIEAKIA
+277 QIEAKIQ

-320 NYFFIGNAIN
+320 NYFFIGSAIN
-330 MGGENGWDTEQVDIY
+330 MGGESGWDTDQVDIY

-379 MQGKVVFTVATSDA
+379 MEGKVVFTVATSDA
-393 VAALEQAKQDGTF
+393 VATLEQAKQDGTF
-406 VYEYGFVTTP
+406 AYEYGFVTTP

-454 EYNEILYDRSGK
+454 EYNDILYDRSGK
-466 VSAQKDME
+466 VSAQKNME
-474 YPYDAL
+474 YPYEAL
-480 QVFAREYETSVPIPK
+480 QVFAKEYETSVPIPK
-495 MLETGNYW
+495 MLETSNYW

-545 DTAGDGEEDEVEY
+545 DTTEDSEEDEVEY
-558 LDEDYYRQQALD
+558 LDEDYYRQQAID

>member
-108 DALEKAYLAGLAVP
+108 DALEKAYLAGLAVQ

-188 NVDSASGDTTQSSSD
+188 NVD

>member
-181 AAQEMQE
+181 AAQEVQE
-188 NVDSASGDTTQSSSD
+188 NVD

-250 RSDTASDRSDSQT
+250 SSDTASDRSDSQT

-277 QIEAKIA
+277 QIEAKIQ
-284 EYLPKTIEDIQTF
+284 EYLPKTIGDIQTF

-365 DTSAIS
+365 DTSEIS

-393 VAALEQAKQDGTF
+393 VATLEQAKQDGTF
-406 VYEYGFVTTP
+406 AYEYGFVTTP

-480 QVFAREYETSVPIPK
+480 QVFAGEYETSVPIPK

-545 DTAGDGEEDEVEY
+545 DTAEDSEEDEVEY

>member
-1 MKKRLMAILFIALAA
+1 MKKRLMAILLIALAA

-31 KEQSE
+31 KEQQE
-36 DSSLFSNHNKD
+36 EASLFDGNNKD

-90 INRNSVESNV
+90 INRNSIESNM

-181 AAQEMQE
+181 AAQEAQE
-188 NVDSASGDTTQSSSD
+188 NADSESGD
-203 SASGDTTQSSS
+203 AAQSSS
-214 DTGSADAT
+214 DTGSADAA

-227 TGSADA
+227 TGS
-233 TQSSVG
+233 
-239 AGDAQKAAESE
+239 
-250 RSDTASDRSDSQT
+250 SDTATDSSDSQT
-263 TEEAVE
+263 TEADE

-277 QIEAKIA
+277 QIEAKIQ

-330 MGGENGWDTEQVDIY
+330 MGGESGWDTEQVDIY

-379 MQGKVVFTVATSDA
+379 MEGKVVFTVATSDA
-393 VAALEQAKQDGTF
+393 VATLEQAKQDGTF
-406 VYEYGFVTTP
+406 AYEYGFVTTP
-416 SFKEEEPSS
+416 SFKEEELSS

-442 EVANDFARYLTC
+442 EAANDFARYLTC

-474 YPYDAL
+474 YPYEAL
-480 QVFAREYETSVPIPK
+480 QVFAKEYETSVPIPK

-545 DTAGDGEEDEVEY
+545 DTTEDSEEDEVEY